1 MPPEVIEGGFGSL
14 TPKQERF
21 ARLVAEGAENL
32 SQAYRSSYK
41 AEGMSPA
48 SVHKEAHALTK
59 NPKITRRI
67 EALRAGQDRASA
79 TSIAS
84 NRNWVMTRLHE
95 EAQDQGSP
103 PGARIKALMGLGQ
116 ALGLFNQTLTVQHDE
131 RSAVDVER
139 ELQTKLAA
147 LLD

>member
-79 TSIAS
+79 TSIAA

-116 ALGLFNQTLTVQHDE
+116 ALGRCNPPRTAQHDE
-131 RSAVDVER
+131 RSAVEGER
-139 ELQTKLAA
+139 ELQAKLTA